1 MDKDGSG
8 QIDIKDVAEL
18 YDVSKN
24 PDYIQG
30 KKTEDEVLMDFLNQ
44 FDGMKGNNDGKISW
58 DEWLEYYTELSMS
71 TPSDQY
77 FVTMMEQAWCIAENE
92 DNAEF
97 ASKVNGYIQ
106 RLQQNVA
113 TFAKG
118 GNPEI
123 VKKVFDDFDTNQSKT
138 LTSDQIGNMMYK
150 FEIAVE
156 RKFI

>member
-30 KKTEDEVLMDFLNQ
+30 KKTEDEVLMEFLNQ

-58 DEWLEYYTELSMS
+58 EEWLEYYTELSMS

-97 ASKVNGYIQ
+97 ANKVNGYIQ

-123 VKKVFDDFDTNQSKT
+123 VKKVFDDFDTN
-138 LTSDQIGNMMYK
+138 
-150 FEIAVE
+150 
-156 RKFI
+156 